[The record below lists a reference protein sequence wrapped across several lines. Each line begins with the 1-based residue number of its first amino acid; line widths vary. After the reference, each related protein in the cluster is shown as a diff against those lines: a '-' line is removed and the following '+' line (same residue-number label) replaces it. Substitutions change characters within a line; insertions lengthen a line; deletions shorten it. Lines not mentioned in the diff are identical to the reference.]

1 MEYGFKINA
10 KILTAAK
17 LSILNYFK
25 NNIYIKKK
33 INIKYDRILRP
44 FYFGGRTEVFGN
56 PKIKN
61 NIILHYDWSGM
72 YAQCMS
78 EKVLGGEIYL
88 SEVIYDIIYPGFYYI
103 EFTQNLDIPILPV
116 KYNNKLMFING
127 TFKG

>member
-33 INIKYDRILRP
+33 INIKYDRMLRP

-103 EFTQNLDIPILPV
+103 EFTQDLDIPILPI

-127 TFKG
+127 TFRG